1 MPEIVRCPRCERKL
15 RIAPELAG
23 KNVKC
28 PTCGATF
35 LPNGGAP
42 PAPDLAAAPP
52 DAAGQA
58 APQQAAG
65 QERAY
70 APVRPAE
77 YAPHRGMLILIFG
90 ILGLVVC
97 NVFAPIAWIMGNGDL
112 KEIRAGRMDPE
123 GESLTNV
130 GRILGIVGTILTV
143 LSLCGV
149 LVIVVIAILAALA
162 KGGH

>member
-35 LPNGGAP
+35 LPNGGAA
-42 PAPDLAAAPP
+42 PAPELAAAPAE
-52 DAAGQA
+52 AAGQP
-58 APQQAAG
+58 PQGASQDLS
-65 QERAY
+65 Y
-70 APVRPAE
+70 APVRPAA
-77 YAPHRGMLILIFG
+77 YAPHRGMMILIFG

-97 NVFAPIAWIMGNGDL
+97 NIFAPIAWILGNGDM

-143 LSLCGV
+143 LSLCVVGV
-149 LVIVVIAILAALA
+149 VGVVAIVTILA

>member
-35 LPNGGAP
+35 LPNGGAA
-42 PAPDLAAAPP
+42 PAPELAAAPAE
-52 DAAGQA
+52 AAGQP
-58 APQQAAG
+58 PQGAG
-65 QERAY
+65 QDLGY
-70 APVRPAE
+70 APVRPAA
-77 YAPHRGMLILIFG
+77 YAPHRGMMILIFG

-97 NVFAPIAWIMGNGDL
+97 NIFAPIAWILGNGDM

-143 LSLCGV
+143 LSLCVVGV
-149 LVIVVIAILAALA
+149 VGVVAIVTILA

>member
-1 MPEIVRCPRCERKL
+1 MPEIVRCPQCERKL

-23 KNVKC
+23 KHVKC

-35 LPNGGAP
+35 LPNGGAA
-42 PAPDLAAAPP
+42 PAPDPAAAPP
-52 DAAGQA
+52 AAAGHPPPQA
-58 APQQAAG
+58 TG
-65 QERAY
+65 QDLGY
-70 APVRPAE
+70 APVRAAE
-77 YAPHRGMLILIFG
+77 YAPHRGMMILIFG

-97 NVFAPIAWIMGNGDL
+97 SIFAPIAWIMGNGDL

-130 GRILGIVGTILTV
+130 GRILGMVGSILAV
-143 LSLCGV
+143 LSLCATVV
-149 LVIVVIAILAALA
+149 LVVAVLAAALA

>member
-35 LPNGGAP
+35 LPSEGAA
-42 PAPDLAAAPP
+42 PAPDLAAAPAE
-52 DAAGQA
+52 AAGQ
-58 APQQAAG
+58 PPPPQAAG
-65 QERAY
+65 QDRGY
-70 APVRPAE
+70 APVRPVE
-77 YAPHRGMLILIFG
+77 YAPHRGMLILVFG

-97 NVFAPIAWIMGNGDL
+97 NIFAPIAWILGNTDL

-130 GRILGIVGTILTV
+130 GRILGMVGTILTV
-143 LSLCGV
+143 LSVCATFVIGV
-149 LVIVVIAILAALA
+149 VGFVVILA